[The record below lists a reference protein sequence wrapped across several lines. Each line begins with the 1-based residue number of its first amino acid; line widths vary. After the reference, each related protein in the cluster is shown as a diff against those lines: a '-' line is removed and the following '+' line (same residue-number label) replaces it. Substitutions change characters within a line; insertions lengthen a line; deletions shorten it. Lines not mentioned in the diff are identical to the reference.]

1 MHSATILIGSGVML
15 AVLLLFAALG
25 ELVAENA
32 GTLNISVEAMMLS
45 GAYAAGAAA
54 HSASSPVAGVAA
66 GVAAGGAVAFV
77 QANLSHRAKLD
88 QFVVGLVLVILVQG
102 VTSFLI
108 GATNL
113 TVVPSAGNFTIP
125 GLASIPLIGAALFNQ
140 PWSFYA
146 IYLLLPFTAW
156 LLYRTRWGLEVRA
169 SGENPG
175 AAKVS
180 GVNVGRRRREA
191 IYFCGLLSGYAGAFL
206 AIGIVGAV
214 SIQMTAGMGYIAI
227 AAVLLGGWTV
237 RGTVLACA
245 IFGAV
250 EGAAVALPS
259 LGVTVNSQL
268 LTAAPYLVVLA
279 LAPLIARRRSQPAAL
294 GLPM

>member
-1 MHSATILIGSGVML
+1 MHSATILIGSGVTL

-54 HSASSPVAGVAA
+54 HSATSPVAGVAA
-66 GVAAGGAVAFV
+66 GTAAGFAVAFV

-113 TVVPSAGNFTIP
+113 TVVPSAGNFRIP
-125 GLASIPLIGAALFNQ
+125 GLASIPLIGGALFNQ

-146 IYLLLPFTAW
+146 IYLVLPLIAW
-156 LLYRTRWGLEVRA
+156 VLYRTRWGLEVRA

-175 AAKVS
+175 AARVS
-180 GVNVGRRRREA
+180 GVDVGRRRRGS
-191 IYFCGLLSGYAGAFL
+191 IYLCGLLSGYAGAFL

-214 SIQMTAGMGYIAI
+214 SIQMTAGQGYIAI
-227 AAVLLGGWTV
+227 AAVLLGGWSV

>member
-54 HSASSPVAGVAA
+54 HSANSPVAGVAA
-66 GVAAGGAVAFV
+66 GTAAGLAVAFV

-113 TVVPSAGNFTIP
+113 TVVPSAGNLRIP
-125 GLASIPLIGAALFNQ
+125 GLASIPLIGSALFNQ

-146 IYLLLPFTAW
+146 IYLVLPAIAW

-175 AAKVS
+175 AARVS
-180 GVNVGRRRREA
+180 GVDVGRRRRGS
-191 IYFCGLLSGYAGAFL
+191 IYVCGLLSGYAGAFL

-214 SIQMTAGMGYIAI
+214 SIQMTAGQGYIAI
-227 AAVLLGGWTV
+227 AAVLLGGWSV
-237 RGTVLACA
+237 RGTMLACA

>member
-1 MHSATILIGSGVML
+1 MHSATVLVGSGVTL

-25 ELVAENA
+25 ELVAEHA

-54 HSASSPVAGVAA
+54 HSAGSPVAGVAA
-66 GVAAGGAVAFV
+66 GTAAGAAVAFV

-102 VTSFLI
+102 VTGFLI

-113 TVVPSAGNFTIP
+113 TVVPSAGNIRIP
-125 GLASIPLIGAALFNQ
+125 GLAAIPLVGGALFNQ
-140 PWSFYA
+140 PWSFYG
-146 IYLLLPFTAW
+146 IYLLLPLTAW

-169 SGENPG
+169 SGENP
-175 AAKVS
+175 AAARVS
-180 GVNVGRRRREA
+180 GVNVGRRRRGA
-191 IYFCGLLSGYAGAFL
+191 IYYCGLLSGYAGAFL

-214 SIQMTAGMGYIAI
+214 SNEMTAGAGYIAI
-227 AAVLLGGWTV
+227 AAVLLGGWSV

-245 IFGAV
+245 LFGGV

-279 LAPLIARRRSQPAAL
+279 VAPLIARRRSQPAAL